1 MKQSDVDGA
10 WVRGLPS
17 ELGMFEP
24 RLEQWEGASHGKSR
38 GVCVVGGGWWGP
50 GREREKQRETLCK
63 GWVCMNV

>member
-38 GVCVVGGGWWGP
+38 GVCVAGGH
-50 GREREKQRETLCK
+50 TFSL
-63 GWVCMNV
+63 